1 MTIDSIDVD
10 GTVRRVRE
18 LMKQEENMSPALS
31 AILDVLLV
39 LVVAM
44 LNRLTLTSKNSSKP
58 PSQDSTKSRP
68 SKKKRDPNGNKPG
81 GQKGHIGTTLEPFSD
96 PDEVLVIEI
105 DRSTLPEGIYREVG
119 YDQRQVIDIDISRII
134 TEYRAQI
141 LENEKGERFVATFPN
156 KVTRPAQ
163 YGVSVKSHAVYISQ
177 FQLIPYNRVE
187 DYFRNE
193 TNIPISAGSIFNF
206 NKEAFLLLEPFEQW
220 LKIHLL
226 NSSVLNADETGIKIG
241 TKGHWLHC
249 LSNEGATWFYPHSKR
264 GTEAMDEMGVLP
276 NFKGKLCH
284 DHWKPYYRY
293 DGCIHCLCNAHHLR
307 ELERAWEQDH
317 QQWAK
322 QMQELLLKINENVN
336 GAGGMLEPKIAAEY
350 RDRYQCLL
358 KEADKECPPP
368 DESQRKGKR
377 GRIKRSKARN
387 LLERLRNFEND
398 TLRFMEDKLVP
409 FTNNQGEN
417 DIRMT
422 KVQQKISGCFRSYEG
437 AAIFCRIR
445 SYISTCRKKGVSAS
459 DALDLLF
466 KGEWPEFMQSDAAE

>member
-10 GTVRRVRE
+10 ATVRKVRE
-18 LMKQEENMSPALS
+18 FMKQEKNISPAFK
-31 AILDVLLV
+31 AVLDVLLV

-44 LNRLTLTSKNSSKP
+44 LNRITLNSGNSSTP
-58 PSQDSTKSRP
+58 PSKD
-68 SKKKRDPNGNKPG
+68 SKKKRPPKKKRNPNGNKPG
-81 GQKGHIGTTLEPFSD
+81 GQKGHVGTTLEPFSD
-96 PDEVLVIEI
+96 PDEVHVIEI
-105 DRSTLPEGIYREVG
+105 DRSMLPEGNYQEIG
-119 YDQRQVIDIDISRII
+119 YDKKQVIDIDISRIV

-141 LENEKGERFVATFPN
+141 LENEKGERFVAPFPD

-163 YGVSVKSHAVYISQ
+163 YGVSVKSHSVYISQ

-193 TNIPISAGSIFNF
+193 IQIPISAGSIFNF
-206 NKEAFLLLEPFEQW
+206 NKEAFRRLEPFEQW

-226 NSSVLNADETGIKIG
+226 NSPLLNADETGIKIG

-249 LSNEGATWFYPHSKR
+249 LSNAGATWFYPHVKR

-276 NFKGKLCH
+276 NYKGKLVH
-284 DHWKPYYRY
+284 DHWKPYFRY
-293 DGCIHCLCNAHHLR
+293 DSCIHFLCNAHHVR
-307 ELERAWEQDH
+307 ELERAWEQDQ

-322 QMQELLLKINENVN
+322 QMQKLLLEINKSVQD
-336 GAGGMLEPKIAAEY
+336 AGGILVPEIAEIFKVQY
-350 RDRYQCLL
+350 RNILR
-358 KEADKECPPP
+358 EADKECPPP

-377 GRIKRSKARN
+377 GRLKRSKARN
-387 LLERLRNFEND
+387 LLERLRDFENS
-398 TLRFMEDKLVP
+398 TLGFMEDILVP

-422 KVQQKISGCFRSYEG
+422 KVHQKISGCFRSYEG
-437 AAIFCRIR
+437 AAIFCRVR
-445 SYISTCRKKGVSAS
+445 SYISTCRKQGVSAS

-466 KGEWPEFMQSDAAE
+466 KGEWPEFMQTDKAE

>member
-10 GTVRRVRE
+10 ATVRRVRE
-18 LMKQEENMSPALS
+18 LMEQEKNMSPALN
-31 AILDVLLV
+31 AVLDVLLV

-44 LNRLTLTSKNSSKP
+44 LNRLTLNSKNSSIP
-58 PSQDSTKSRP
+58 PSKD
-68 SKKKRDPNGNKPG
+68 SKKKRPPKKKRNPNGNKPG
-81 GQKGHIGTTLEPFSD
+81 GQKGHVGTTLEPFSD
-96 PDEVLVIEI
+96 PDEVHVIEI
-105 DRSTLPEGIYREVG
+105 DRSMLPEGNYREVG
-119 YDQRQVIDIDISRII
+119 YDKRQVIDIDISRII

-141 LENEKGERFVATFPN
+141 LENEKGERFVATFPD

-163 YGVSVKSHAVYISQ
+163 YGVSVKSHSVYISQ

-193 TNIPISAGSIFNF
+193 TQIPVSAGSIFNF
-206 NKEAFLLLEPFEQW
+206 NKEAFLRLEPFEQW

-226 NSSVLNADETGIKIG
+226 NSPLLNADETGIKIG

-249 LSNEGATWFYPHSKR
+249 LSNAGATWFYPHSKR

-276 NFKGKLCH
+276 NFKGKLVH
-284 DHWKPYYRY
+284 DHWKPYFRY
-293 DGCIHCLCNAHHLR
+293 DGCIHFLCNAHHVR

-322 QMQELLLKINENVN
+322 QMQELLLEINKAVQD
-336 GAGGMLEPKIAAEY
+336 AGGILVPEIAEKFKVLY
-350 RDRYQCLL
+350 RNIL

-377 GRIKRSKARN
+377 GRLKRSKARN
-387 LLERLRNFEND
+387 LLERLRDFENN
-398 TLRFMEDKLVP
+398 TLGFMEDMLVP

-422 KVQQKISGCFRSYEG
+422 KVQQKISGCFRSYDG
-437 AAIFCRIR
+437 AAIFCRVR
-445 SYISTCRKKGVSAS
+445 SYISTCRKQGVSAS

-466 KGEWPEFMQSDAAE
+466 EGKWPEFMQTEKAE